1 MDPSQQQCFEALS
14 NATTAYRHAAMRAA
28 IESSVGTPTA
38 TTRVLVMNTVDRH
51 YDELIAPWAAMV
63 SAAPFEKRVFV
74 VAMDSQAARAAQ
86 LPPHAVAAAYDALV
100 VPLWAPD
107 RDKPVLPPEAL
118 SPSPSHSSSSPTPL
132 GDEADEGWQSIGQG
146 QYASELADAQDW

>member
-1 MDPSQQQCFEALS
+1 MAGRLARTIGARALLLTHFSQRYHP
-14 NATTAYRHAAMRAA
+14 NAHAVM
-28 IESSVGTPTA
+28 A
-38 TTRVLVMNTVDRH
+38 T
-51 YDELIAPWAAMV
+51 IA
-63 SAAPFEKRVFV
+63 
-74 VAMDSQAARAAQ
+74 SQAARAAQ

-132 GDEADEGWQSIGQG
+132 GDEADEGWQSIRQG